1 MSQDKKLNR
10 TNRSGSSSL
19 HLFALMNALRSGPVK
34 IKGEKMKFKWLSY
47 FIVSL
52 AIYLMWT
59 FVFIISQFNAT
70 IFMTVFDRIAKSIIG
85 Y

>member
-19 HLFALMNALRSGPVK
+19 HLFALMKATRSGPVK
-34 IKGEKMKFKWLSY
+34 FRRKKMKFKWISY
-47 FIVSL
+47 AIVSM
-52 AIYLMWT
+52 AIYVAWSM
-59 FVFIISQFNAT
+59 FFIISQFNAT
-70 IFMTVFDRIAKSIIG
+70 IFMSVFQKMAKVIIG